1 MLTLFR
7 PGFFLSFQTGGGI
20 PTPPPRHLFV
30 TSRIF
35 NYLIIYLIGFEYFL
49 VILGGFLM
57 FWKNFQIQD
66 DGSKKAAV

>member
-1 MLTLFR
+1 VG
-7 PGFFLSFQTGGGI
+7 GFH
-20 PTPPPRHLFV
+20 PPPHLFV

-57 FWKNFQIQD
+57 FWKNFEIQD